1 ACGDTARS
9 FRANRHLQ
17 AGRVRELSKTSIG
30 RAGIA
35 QCGGA
40 DWGQRVRR
48 AELLKKIEASKGRIS
63 RTQARINA
71 RKAAGQDARYDE
83 KWLAVELDFQSI
95 LEGRLK
101 ELKE

>member
-1 ACGDTARS
+1 
-9 FRANRHLQ
+9 
-17 AGRVRELSKTSIG
+17 
-30 RAGIA
+30 
-35 QCGGA
+35 
-40 DWGQRVRR
+40 
-48 AELLKKIEASKGRIS
+48 LLKKIEASKGRIS